1 MPTNFNY
8 NRDIPFATND
18 PAVDQPDMQTN
29 TNSIDS
35 LINVD
40 HLSFNTAT
48 GSQSDGYHK
57 VIHQVPFSTTTSN
70 PPKNNPPTLPA
81 PISGVGEIISVQMN
95 PKTGVGGNADEVLF
109 YQSGGGRYLQLT
121 NVLGGAGNQ
130 ALAGTNGYTPL
141 LGGIIF
147 QWGEITAINTGI
159 TDILFVTAN
168 IDFPNTCFTVMAGLR
183 QGSVNTSI
191 VVPGTTSISNKG
203 FRLVT
208 TPGRTDNYVWYAI
221 GN

>member
-29 TNSIDS
+29 TNSIDT

-48 GSQSDGYHK
+48 GNQSDGYHK

-81 PISGVGEIISVQMN
+81 PVSGVGEIISVQMN
-95 PKTGVGGNADEVLF
+95 PTTGVGGNADEVLF

-121 NVLGGAGNQ
+121 NVLVGAGNQ
-130 ALAGTNGYTPL
+130 ALAATSGYTVLP
-141 LGGIIF
+141 GGIVM
-147 QWGEITAINTGI
+147 QWAQLTAPVGTVNFPTP
-159 TDILFVTAN
+159 
-168 IDFPNTCFTVMAGLR
+168 FPNICLNVQLTLFTVAGPGLGFYR
-183 QGSVNTSI
+183 ADTLGKTSFEFHSSGFSGSV
-191 VVPGTTSISNKG
+191 
-203 FRLVT
+203 FQYL
-208 TPGRTDNYVWYAI
+208 AI
-221 GN
+221 GF